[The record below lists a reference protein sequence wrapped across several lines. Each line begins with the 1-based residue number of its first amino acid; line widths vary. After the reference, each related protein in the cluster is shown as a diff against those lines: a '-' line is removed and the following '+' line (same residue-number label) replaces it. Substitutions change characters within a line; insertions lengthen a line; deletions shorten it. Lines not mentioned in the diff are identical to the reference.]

1 MEERK
6 SSRIR
11 RTFTPGFKRDAVRLV
26 VVEQKTPTEVARN
39 LGIARSLLQRWVDQ
53 LRDTVS
59 ASAPRPRRRSSD
71 AERIRELEKKLRD
84 VTEQRDILKKA
95 LAYFADEQK

>member
-26 VVEQKTPTEVARN
+26 VDAGKTPTEVARN

-53 LRDTVS
+53 LRDTVR
-59 ASAPRPRRRSSD
+59 ASVPRTRRRRSD
-71 AERIRELEKKLRD
+71 VERIRELEKKLRD
-84 VTEQRDILKKA
+84 VTEPRDI
-95 LAYFADEQK
+95 

>member
-1 MEERK
+1 MEETN
-6 SSRIR
+6 STRIR

-26 VVEQKTPTEVARN
+26 VEEGKTPTEVARD
-39 LGIARSLLQRWVDQ
+39 LGIARSLLQRWIDQ
-53 LRDTVS
+53 LRDTVRAVRS
-59 ASAPRPRRRSSD
+59 RRGRHSSD